1 MKKIKEIFSV
11 LGTLGLILVVGLLVI
26 SVLGGIILGV
36 QWLWK
41 QIPFGVSGFF
51 LGLFILGI
59 TFYFSKITHPERK
72 FRFEIDF
79 INELKTAEIL
89 GNLFGIVL
97 LSASIIWFF
106 TPKQMLSALP
116 TFGSFIFYLVIII
129 FLFYGTAACIAAGIV
144 SFHTYFLGG
153 VFFLACGIFGVILVN
168 IPIWTYTET
177 LPSDYYLFGKFM
189 FAVILFFEFI
199 YTIFFHVLP
208 IMQNEKN
215 ILAKNK
221 KSDSQ

>member
-1 MKKIKEIFSV
+1 MIEPV
-11 LGTLGLILVVGLLVI
+11 LSSWEADDRVSQRLSWILRYDLRRR
-26 SVLGGIILGV
+26 
-36 QWLWK
+36 
-41 QIPFGVSGFF
+41 GF
-51 LGLFILGI
+51 
-59 TFYFSKITHPERK
+59 
-72 FRFEIDF
+72 
-79 INELKTAEIL
+79 
-89 GNLFGIVL
+89 
-97 LSASIIWFF
+97 
-106 TPKQMLSALP
+106 
-116 TFGSFIFYLVIII
+116 
-129 FLFYGTAACIAAGIV
+129 IADDDGIV